1 MPKILPDDQILEIIY
16 FLNSKKMEFLNMFH
30 TCAKDCVKYNW
41 YNVQP
46 IHIFLSGSRDTGKS
60 HLVKATYHAISKT
73 LLHHC
78 KDPKNLKFFYLGQQE
93 YQQ

>member
-1 MPKILPDDQILEIIY
+1 MPKILPDDEILEIIY

-30 TCAKDCVKYNW
+30 TCAKDCVKCNW

-46 IHIFLSGSRDTGKS
+46 IHMFLSGSRDTGKS

-93 YQQ
+93 YQ